1 MFQISVKAD
10 TGSTSG
16 YNAPVITLL
25 LLLSQLAVAGD
36 SSSRAPVRCDAV
48 WTGPST
54 GCDLSGTWAS
64 TGFGTTEEA
73 ARAAASARLHKA
85 MEAGSDAL
93 AIRYLSLNPND
104 PSGGPKRDAC
114 ETDLAARIRYAC
126 IQEPELREKRLCFAD
141 LPEPDCWTGDPLLIQ
156 GTEWREMERGREQV
170 CRDME
175 DQLRASNASTQQVAT
190 CRARCA
196 QVARVRCPAGLVE
209 EDAEDDRP
217 MMLTEKL
224 KR

>member
-1 MFQISVKAD
+1 M
-10 TGSTSG
+10 
-16 YNAPVITLL
+16 ITPI
-25 LLLSQLAVAGD
+25 LLLSHLAVAGD

-64 TGFGTTEEA
+64 TGYGTTEEA

-93 AIRYLSLNPND
+93 SIRYQALNPND
-104 PSGGPKRDAC
+104 PNGGPKRDAC

-141 LPEPDCWTGDPLLIQ
+141 LPEPDCWVGDPILIQ
-156 GTEWREMERGREQV
+156 GPVWRENERGRDQV
-170 CRDME
+170 CRQME
-175 DQLRASNASTQQVAT
+175 DQLRSSNASNQQVAT
-190 CRARCA
+190 CRARCD
-196 QVARVRCPAGLVE
+196 QVARVRCPSGLL
-209 EDAEDDRP
+209 EDDSDNSRP
-217 MMLTEKL
+217 TLLTEKL
-224 KR
+224 SR